1 MICDN
6 YVVKEIPYEKI
17 TILKIETKSL
27 DCEQKGSYYVHSSL
41 FLPNDRFVSEKLTII
56 IRKRP

>member
-6 YVVKEIPYEKI
+6 YVVKEIPNYIKKI

-41 FLPNDRFVSEKLTII
+41 SLPNDRFVSERLTII
-56 IRKRP
+56 IR

>member
-1 MICDN
+1 MRQLCSERN
-6 YVVKEIPYEKI
+6 TLLYKKI

>member
-41 FLPNDRFVSEKLTII
+41 FLPNDRFVSERLTII
-56 IRKRP
+56 IR